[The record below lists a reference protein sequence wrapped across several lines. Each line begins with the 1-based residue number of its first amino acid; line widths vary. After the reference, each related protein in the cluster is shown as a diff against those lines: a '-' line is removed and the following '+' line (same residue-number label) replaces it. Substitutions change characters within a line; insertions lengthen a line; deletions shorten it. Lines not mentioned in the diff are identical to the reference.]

1 MEPPA
6 PGPAPEPELAAE
18 LSQLGEDLLLLSVR
32 RAEGTISTG
41 TRISYGLM
49 GSELI
54 RLAALRRVDVDQRQI
69 TVLSAQPTG
78 DPELDAALASLAGR
92 QSPRPKTWVAH
103 PRRGIREAY
112 LERLAAAGALHGEP
126 GGFLGRMRWTVT
138 APERVE
144 RLRAQLDAIAE
155 STGPVSL
162 AQAAF
167 GGLAHAVGLDR
178 YLYPRFADRRL
189 RWRLAEVGQGQAG
202 PVTAAV
208 DAADAAAR
216 ASSAAAAEA
225 ATQAAT
231 RAATQAATD
240 AAIQAAV
247 QASTAAA
254 ISAAASAASD
264 AGGAAGG
271 HTGHH

>member
-1 MEPPA
+1 MEP
-6 PGPAPEPELAAE
+6 PAPEPELAAE

-69 TVLSAQPTG
+69 TVLSAQATG
-78 DPELDAALASLAGR
+78 DPGLDAALASLDGR
-92 QSPRPKTWVAH
+92 RSPRPKAWVAH

-189 RWRLAEVGQGQAG
+189 RWRLAEVGKGQAG

-216 ASSAAAAEA
+216 ASSAAAA
-225 ATQAAT
+225 QAAT

-264 AGGAAGG
+264 AGGHAGG
-271 HTGHH
+271 HAGHH